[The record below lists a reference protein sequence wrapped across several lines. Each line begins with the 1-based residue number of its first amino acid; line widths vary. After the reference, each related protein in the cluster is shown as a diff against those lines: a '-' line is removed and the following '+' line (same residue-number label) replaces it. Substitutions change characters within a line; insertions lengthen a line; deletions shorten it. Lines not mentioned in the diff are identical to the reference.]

1 MSQKR
6 IQNGD
11 RITRRKKINENSI
24 ASLVH
29 KKRERKI
36 FVMQQTWNEKQKKRS
51 EMSIYTM
58 SFTTV
63 ACIQYPHTEDGKR
76 SKIISILCIETLE
89 SLFLFVPFYSFI
101 LIWRFFLCILF
112 FPHLPFLNAW
122 MAPFTNKLLVYYEIF
137 IFSVETNVART
148 CVMCLVKMIVWISI
162 TVTNWFKI
170 WFVSTP

>member
-29 KKRERKI
+29 KKRERKT
-36 FVMQQTWNEKQKKRS
+36 FVMQQTWNEKQKKRY

-76 SKIISILCIETLE
+76 SKIISILCIE
-89 SLFLFVPFYSFI
+89 
-101 LIWRFFLCILF
+101 
-112 FPHLPFLNAW
+112 
-122 MAPFTNKLLVYYEIF
+122 
-137 IFSVETNVART
+137 
-148 CVMCLVKMIVWISI
+148 
-162 TVTNWFKI
+162 
-170 WFVSTP
+170 